1 LAWLLLKDIDVKI
14 AIPHWQG
21 RVSPV
26 FDVAESLFLID
37 IEDGREVRRENVMLA
52 SRDPFG
58 RAKEISALGTAV
70 LLCGALSHP
79 FQTALM
85 GAGIQVVGFVCGDLE
100 AVVNAFLQGQLADV
114 RFHMPGCSE
123 KKQRTGCRRGR
134 RRR

>member
-1 LAWLLLKDIDVKI
+1 VKI

-26 FDVAESLFLID
+26 FDVAEILTLID
-37 IEDGREVRRENVMLA
+37 IEDGREVRREKVILG

-58 RAKEISALGTAV
+58 RAKEVSALGVSV

-79 FQTALM
+79 FETALM

-100 AVVNAFLQGQLADV
+100 AVVNAFLGGRLADV
-114 RFHMPGCSE
+114 RFHMPGCRG
-123 KKQRTGCRRGR
+123 KKRRFCMNPRKGG
-134 RRR
+134 

>member
-1 LAWLLLKDIDVKI
+1 VKI

-26 FDVAESLFLID
+26 FDVAESLTLID
-37 IEDGREVRRENVMLA
+37 IEDGREVRREKVMLG

-58 RAKEISALGTAV
+58 RAKEVSALGISV

-79 FQTALM
+79 FETALM

-100 AVVNAFLQGQLADV
+100 AVVDAFLRGQLADGP
-114 RFHMPGCSE
+114 FLMPGCCGKRRKS
-123 KKQRTGCRRGR
+123 GCLGSRRKH
-134 RRR
+134 

>member
-1 LAWLLLKDIDVKI
+1 MKI

-26 FDVAESLFLID
+26 FDVAESLTLID
-37 IEDGREVRRENVMLA
+37 VEDGREVRRETVILS

-70 LLCGALSHP
+70 LLCGALTHP

-100 AVVNAFLQGQLADV
+100 AVVNAFLRGQLADG
-114 RFHMPGCSE
+114 RFLMPGCCGKRRKS
-123 KKQRTGCRRGR
+123 GCRGSR
-134 RRR
+134 RKH